1 MAGRKRKN
9 HKLSVP
15 VKDKR
20 KIPFNGSTE
29 LVRGA
34 VPKFGGLLVDKLYV
48 AQGSKTFPL
57 KSLVGCISFK
67 KQPFKRKF
75 RHTSHAFFI
84 AVQNR
89 LSK

>member
-1 MAGRKRKN
+1 MACRKRKN

-29 LVRGA
+29 LVQGA
-34 VPKFGGLLVDKLYV
+34 IPKFGGLLVDKLYV
-48 AQGSKTFPL
+48 AQGSKAFPL

-67 KQPFKRKF
+67 EQPFKRKF
-75 RHTSHAFFI
+75 RHTSHTLFV
-84 AVQNR
+84 AVLQS